1 MADEEL
7 YEVLLVDGDRRWH
20 VGFLVG
26 EETDLLLRQRGK
38 VAAFRS
44 RAALEHAAQQA
55 RLELSDELPDE
66 IDLDLG
72 GWLPKGTPEPTVQE
86 VSELWHLLIDDPD
99 AGRPLRGE
107 EVEEAYDDL
116 VEEAPDWFREHGP
129 RARRALADAVRR
141 LRGVLRPQ

>member
-1 MADEEL
+1 MAEEL
-7 YEVLLVDGDRRWH
+7 YEVLLVDRGRRWH
-20 VGFLVG
+20 VGFVVG
-26 EETDLLLRQRGK
+26 QETDLMLRQGGG
-38 VAAFRS
+38 VAAFAD
-44 RAALEHAAQQA
+44 RAGLEHAAQRA
-55 RLELSDELPDE
+55 RLELSDEQPDE

-72 GWLPKGTPEPTVQE
+72 GWLPTGVPEPSTQE
-86 VSELWHLLIDDPD
+86 VSELWHLLLDDPD

-141 LRGVLRPQ
+141 LRGVLRPA